1 MLKRALGRRP
11 ATSDP
16 DAFRAQR
23 VLVVTTESNCIVL
36 QPCRGP
42 AVVQRCGQCC
52 EAPASHRAAARA
64 GITGHASRA
73 ASVNSRI
80 RYRSRVSAQTL
91 QRSGR
96 RVKRRHSRL
105 LASMLSSGRC
115 EDRSKLS
122 DELTLCA
129 EPRLG
134 NHVAEPRRPAVW
146 DAGTGEGAEGSRSP
160 RRAGNAA
167 SDRRSRGEPGCA
179 RC

>member
-1 MLKRALGRRP
+1 MLKRALGRRL

-91 QRSGR
+91 HRSGR

-105 LASMLSSGRC
+105 LASIAEWRTV
-115 EDRSKLS
+115 RRPIQPFRRA
-122 DELTLCA
+122 TLCPEPHLRSHDA
-129 EPRLG
+129 EPSR
-134 NHVAEPRRPAVW
+134 VAVS
-146 DAGTGEGAEGSRSP
+146 DAGAGEGAEGSRSP

-167 SDRRSRGEPGCA
+167 SDRRSRSEPGCA